1 MNMSNN
7 PQNTFFN
14 KKIKK
19 KMIKARL
26 KLRQLFRKP
35 FMKIMFPMIVLSLF
49 FIILSFYFFNRKQP
63 IEILKEN
70 KWFEIAIPSLVKNP
84 ERKLF
89 KYKRKKLIL
98 DKDNCIKRSEY
109 SNEFSRVFDYE
120 SNSDDYKTPQIL
132 IVGAHTA
139 LGEAMV
145 RKYRKKGVPFTAI
158 KGIYDIDFSFKNQ
171 GAIDY
176 LFQHMSFVGA
186 LIVDQ
191 PALYRHSSLM
201 STNET
206 EDILHQYFKGLTRFL
221 ERNNISFVVA
231 LPRPVSS
238 FVLEKTL
245 KRGGCYVDVP
255 YVVDSNALY
264 DLDHPIM
271 RAMRECD
278 LLHETNVE
286 IAGTEY
292 VQSYTADQAAKFIRK
307 QMKTKRTGHYS
318 IYGNTN
324 MTIKE
329 AIDLLVSKKCKV
341 NYIESINKFDPVPL
355 SAQTAMVG
363 DETAK
368 VDEMLLQAFKHFQ
381 NEFDS
386 KPYVSIVVVGRNDNF
401 SKNFNERA
409 QNFINQLEDDF
420 KKVPLASFEIVFVDY
435 ARSPRK
441 PPLRDFFVIPKYLK
455 NRFRFIEVPLT
466 FQMKLETDLNTTVPF
481 LEYIA
486 KNIGIRRARGEFV
499 LTTNPD
505 DLLPPDLF
513 EQIAK
518 RQFNKAFLYRAL
530 RYDLRSGW
538 DENYTLADIQNNF
551 GSMTAIKTLNVKP
564 RCWCSTHFNLIYS
577 YDTFQKHSNL
587 CGSGDFIMLS
597 KELWEAV
604 DGFNE
609 YPANPN
615 VDATFNGK
623 LMRLLP
629 GYYRHFFRIPIL
641 HQYHPKKNVY
651 RRALPDHEKAI
662 DSYIC
667 TGTAPMID
675 DYPDTPNWGYANV
688 SFHEYRK

>member
-1 MNMSNN
+1 
-7 PQNTFFN
+7 
-14 KKIKK
+14 
-19 KMIKARL
+19 MIKAKL
-26 KLRQLFRKP
+26 KLKQLFRKP
-35 FMKIMFPMIVLSLF
+35 LMKIMFPMVAMGIFLFVLGTF
-49 FIILSFYFFNRKQP
+49 FFNREQP
-63 IEILKEN
+63 IEVLKEN
-70 KWFEIAIPSLVKNP
+70 KWFEITIPSLIKNP

-89 KYKRKKLIL
+89 KYKRRKLSY
-98 DKDNCIKRSEY
+98 DENNCIKRTEY
-109 SNEFSRVFDYE
+109 AHEFARVFDYDT
-120 SNSDDYKTPQIL
+120 NNDDYKLPQIL
-132 IVGAHTA
+132 IIGAHTA
-139 LGEAMV
+139 IGEAMV

-158 KGIYDIDFSFKNQ
+158 KGIYDVDFSFRNQ
-171 GAIDY
+171 AAIEY
-176 LFQHMSFVGA
+176 LFKPMSFVGA

-191 PALYRHSSLM
+191 PPLYRHASVI

-206 EDILHQYFKGLTRFL
+206 EAVLHQYFKGMTRFL
-221 ERNNISFVVA
+221 EKNNISFVVA

-255 YVVDSNALY
+255 YVVDSDAIY

-271 RAMRECD
+271 RAMRECE
-278 LLHETNVE
+278 LLHETTVE
-286 IAGTEY
+286 LVGTEY

-318 IYGNTN
+318 IYGHTN
-324 MTIKE
+324 MTVKE

-341 NYIESINKFDPVPL
+341 TYKESVNKFDPVPL

-363 DETAK
+363 NETAK
-368 VDEMLLQAFKHFQ
+368 VDEMLVQSFKNFQ
-381 NEFDS
+381 NEFDK

-409 QNFINQLEDDF
+409 QNFINQVEDDF

-435 ARSPRK
+435 ARNPRK
-441 PPLRDFFVIPKYLK
+441 QPLREFFTIPKYLK
-455 NRFRFIEVPLT
+455 NRFRFIEVPLS
-466 FQMKLETDLNTTVPF
+466 FQMHLETELNTTVPF

-486 KNIGIRRARGEFV
+486 KNIGIRRSRGEFV

-505 DLLPPDLF
+505 DLLPPELF

-518 RQFNKAFLYRAL
+518 RQFNKGFLYRAL

-538 DENYTLADIQNNF
+538 EENYTLADIQDAF
-551 GSMTAIKTLNVKP
+551 GSMTSLHKLSVKP
-564 RCWCSTHFNLIYS
+564 RCSCSTFFNFIVS
-577 YDTFQKHSNL
+577 DDTFQRNANL

-604 DGFNE
+604 NGFNE

-615 VDATFNGK
+615 IDATFSAK

-629 GYYRHFFRIPIL
+629 GYYRHFFRIPVL
-641 HQYHPKKNVY
+641 HQYHPKKNVF
-651 RRALPDHEKAI
+651 RKALPDHEKVME
-662 DSYIC
+662 SYIC

-675 DYPDTPNWGYANV
+675 DYPDTPSWGYANETF
-688 SFHEYRK
+688 SEYRR